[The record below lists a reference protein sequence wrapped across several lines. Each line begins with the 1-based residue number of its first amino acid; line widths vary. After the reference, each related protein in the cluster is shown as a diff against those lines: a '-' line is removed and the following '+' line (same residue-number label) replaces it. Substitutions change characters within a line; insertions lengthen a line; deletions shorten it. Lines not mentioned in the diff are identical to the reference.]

1 MIDENVKDES
11 IDKILEKIKKAME
24 KNPANSSFHR
34 EEDVI
39 ELTDIVDNEND
50 LSDRREEK
58 SSPTNP
64 LFSDPEVKEA
74 FKHALKPYLKSWLN
88 ANLPSIAK
96 EIVEKEIR
104 LMFSKV

>member
-11 IDKILEKIKKAME
+11 IDKILEKIKKAIE
-24 KNPANSSFHR
+24 KGPASSSFHR

-50 LSDRREEK
+50 FSDRKEEK
-58 SSPTNP
+58 SNSSNP
-64 LFSDPEVKEA
+64 LFSDPEVKQA
-74 FKHALKPYLKSWLN
+74 FKDALKPYLKSWLN
-88 ANLPSIAK
+88 ANLHSIAK